1 MKQALLAPVVL
12 LLSAALLASSPAR
25 AVDENAAKAVAK
37 RNDCFKCHAI
47 DKSKKGPSFQKI
59 AEKYK
64 GKPDAESKLSDQ
76 ITKLHMVKL
85 EDGTAAEHKVIDT
98 KDPQE
103 IKNLLDW
110 IRAQ

>member
-1 MKQALLAPVVL
+1 MKRSIIAPIVFS
-12 LLSAALLASSPAR
+12 LSAALLAPTPAW
-25 AVDENAAKAVAK
+25 AFDQDAAKAVAK

-64 GKPDAESKLSDQ
+64 GKADAESKLTDQ